1 MSKVQ
6 HENQTP
12 PPVAPL
18 LNTPT
23 KQLREGNRKP
33 RPPKKRKN
41 NRYGV
46 KKKTGTVDK
55 KLKQARMERDAA
67 TCDCGKLLSNPEA
80 NACVNCWLRKR
91 SKTSPSQKTKR
102 KKRTRK
108 QHEQSYTETKKAI
121 LIMLQDPTI
130 AGRYDLVY
138 KPTHM
143 RSIKQYYNKIA
154 EKERIIQEQREK
166 EVMLLEELHK
176 AQQQAGDAAA

>member
-12 PPVAPL
+12 PSVEPL
-18 LNTPT
+18 LDTPE
-23 KQLREGNRKP
+23 KRRLESGRKP
-33 RPPKKRKN
+33 RPHKKRQNNGFKKRK
-41 NRYGV
+41 
-46 KKKTGTVDK
+46 KHGTVNQA
-55 KLKQARMERDAA
+55 KLEARMIRDAA

-80 NACVNCWLRKR
+80 NACVDCWLRK
-91 SKTSPSQKTKR
+91 KPDTPP
-102 KKRTRK
+102 KKKRK
-108 QHEQSYTETKKAI
+108 QHEQTLTGQTLTETKKAI

>member
-12 PPVAPL
+12 PSVEPL
-18 LNTPT
+18 LDTPE
-23 KQLREGNRKP
+23 KRRLESGRKP
-33 RPPKKRKN
+33 KPRKKRKN
-41 NRYGV
+41 SHFAQC
-46 KKKTGTVDK
+46 KKHGTVNQA
-55 KLKQARMERDAA
+55 KLEARMIRDAA

-80 NACVNCWLRKR
+80 NACVDCWLRK
-91 SKTSPSQKTKR
+91 KPDIPP
-102 KKRTRK
+102 KKKRK
-108 QHEQSYTETKKAI
+108 QHEQTLTGQTLTETKKAI

-138 KPTHM
+138 KPTHV

>member
-12 PPVAPL
+12 PSVEPL
-18 LNTPT
+18 LDTPE
-23 KQLREGNRKP
+23 KRRREGGRKP
-33 RPPKKRKN
+33 RPHKKRQN
-41 NRYGV
+41 NGF
-46 KKKTGTVDK
+46 KKCKKHGTVNQVE
-55 KLKQARMERDAA
+55 LEARISRDAA

-80 NACVNCWLRKR
+80 NACVDCWLRKR